1 MMHRP
6 PWPNGQA
13 VGLLIRRLRVLV
25 PPGVVAHSKQCS
37 EADVMG
43 KRSNLGADPTSSVR
57 GAKDTASDRLRLF
70 PCDSTDFDSQMLHG
84 LYLVQPAAWS
94 SRMIL
99 ALVARCPEF
108 NSRSSPSMTEQT
120 IMTAALGNDF
130 RICALKT

>member
-13 VGLLIRRLRVLV
+13 VGLLIRRLRVRV
-25 PPGVVAHSKQCS
+25 PQGVVAHSKQCS

-43 KRSNLGADPTSSVR
+43 KRLNLGADLTSSVR
-57 GAKDTASDRLRLF
+57 GAKVTASDRLRLF
-70 PCDSTDFDSQMLHG
+70 PCDSTDFDSQMFHG
-84 LYLVQPAAWS
+84 PYLVQPAAWS

-99 ALVARCPEF
+99 ALVARCPGF
-108 NSRSSPSMTEQT
+108 NSRSSPSMIEQT